1 MRTFVSDN
9 ASGAHPA
16 LLAALVAANEG
27 HALAYGDDPWTKRAT
42 ALLRDLLGDQAE
54 VLFTFGGTGANVT
67 ALHTLVGPGD
77 AVLCTEWAHIHVD
90 ECGAPE
96 RLTGAKLVPLASADG
111 RLAPEQVDE
120 ACGVLGDQHHVQPAV
135 VSLTQTTEL
144 GTVWTPDEIAAVAEA
159 AHRRGLRV
167 HLDGAR
173 LANAVAALGRPAR
186 ELAEAGVDVLTFGGT
201 KNGMVFGEAV
211 VWLDPALATRAR
223 FARKQAGQL
232 PSKTRFIAAQF
243 EAALTDGLWLRTAS
257 HANAMAQLLAERVAA
272 VPGISLSRRT
282 EANAVFALVPRERVA
297 ALQEHSPCYVW
308 DERTGEPEVEVR
320 WVASWDTTE
329 GDVEAFAASL
339 AAALAGSG
347 A

>member
-1 MRTFVSDN
+1 MRTFASDN

-16 LLAALVAANEG
+16 LLSALVAANEG
-27 HALAYGDDPWTKRAT
+27 HALAYGSDPWTERAT
-42 ALLRDLLGDQAE
+42 AMLRDLLGDEAE

-96 RLTGAKLVPLASADG
+96 RLTGAKLVPLPSADG
-111 RLAPEQVDE
+111 RLSPEQVEE

-135 VSLTQTTEL
+135 LSLTQTTEL
-144 GTVWTPDEIAAVAEA
+144 GSVWTADEIAAVAEA

-243 EAALTDGLWLRTAS
+243 EAALADGLWLRTAA
-257 HANAMAQLLAERVAA
+257 HANAMARLLAERVEA
-272 VPGISLSRRT
+272 VPGIALSRPT
-282 EANAVFALVPRERVA
+282 EANAVFALVPREHLA
-297 ALQEHSPCYVW
+297 GLQGRSPFYVW
-308 DERTGEPEVEVR
+308 DERPGDRAVEVR

-329 GDVEAFAASL
+329 GDVDAFAAGLSRP
-339 AAALAGSG
+339 GG
-347 A
+347 